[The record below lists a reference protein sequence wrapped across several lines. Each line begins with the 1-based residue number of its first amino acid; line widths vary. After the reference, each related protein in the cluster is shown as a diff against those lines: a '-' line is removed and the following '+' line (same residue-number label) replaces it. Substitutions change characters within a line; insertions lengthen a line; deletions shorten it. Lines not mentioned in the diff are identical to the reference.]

1 MSLTTSSRSS
11 AIERSSSGSAEE
23 SCTVKPESCGQRSKI
38 APIRAARSSSIGRAS
53 AFRVPS
59 GLGFMRA
66 FPARNG
72 PAVMLSAVS
81 DTARRPVFYGWYMV
95 GAAVGLQFLQAGM
108 VTQAFGAYLAVLSE
122 EQGWSKTALSGAA
135 ALQQMEVALLGPV
148 LGWLIDR
155 FGPKVF
161 IRLGVVIFGSGLC
174 LLSQVHSLPE
184 FYGAFIVI
192 ALGSSLCGF
201 FPLNVALIHWFE
213 RKRARALSAMS
224 IGLAFGGIAVPLV
237 ASSLTTFGWRSTA
250 LASGI
255 FAIAAGLPLA
265 MVIRNRPEDHGEV
278 VDGMAAETPSKNLVF
293 EKEDATRDFTARE
306 ALGTSAFWLLSL
318 GHGFALFVVHAVS
331 VHAITHLKEGLGYSV
346 ATASL
351 VISLVTGCQIAGVL
365 LGWAIGGRYRK
376 RLIAA
381 ACMLGHALGLL
392 LLAYAVNLA
401 MVIAFAVLHGVA
413 WGLRGPFMQ
422 AIRADYFGRSAIGMI
437 LGLSFMIIV
446 IGQVGGPVI
455 PGIFADITGDYRLG
469 FTVLAVL
476 AGAGSLFFVVAR
488 KPKRPLV

>member
-1 MSLTTSSRSS
+1 ML
-11 AIERSSSGSAEE
+11 
-23 SCTVKPESCGQRSKI
+23 
-38 APIRAARSSSIGRAS
+38 
-53 AFRVPS
+53 S
-59 GLGFMRA
+59 GLA
-66 FPARNG
+66 
-72 PAVMLSAVS
+72 
-81 DTARRPVFYGWYMV
+81 DKKIFYGWYMV
-95 GAAVGLQFLQAGM
+95 GAAVGLQFLQAGL
-108 VTQAFGAYLAVLSE
+108 VTQAFGAYLAVLAD

-148 LGWLIDR
+148 LGWLLDR
-155 FGPKVF
+155 FGPKGFV
-161 IRLGVVIFGSGLC
+161 RAGVVVFGAGLC
-174 LLSQVHSLPE
+174 LLSQVETLPQ

-255 FAIAAGLPLA
+255 FAIAVGLPLA

-278 VDGMAAETPSKNLVF
+278 VDGMAEETPSKNQVL

-306 ALGTSAFWLLSL
+306 ALGTPAFWLLSL

-365 LGWAIGGRYRK
+365 LGWAIGERHKK

-392 LLAYAVNLA
+392 LLTYATSLP
-401 MVIAFAVLHGVA
+401 MVIAFAVLHGTA

-422 AIRADYFGRSAIGMI
+422 AMRADYFGRSAIGMI

-446 IGQVGGPVI
+446 VGQVGGPLI
-455 PGIFADITGDYRLG
+455 PGIFADLTGDYRVG
-469 FTVLAVL
+469 FTILAVL
-476 AGAGSLFFVVAR
+476 AGLGSGFFLLAKKPERPVV
-488 KPKRPLV
+488 

>member
-1 MSLTTSSRSS
+1 
-11 AIERSSSGSAEE
+11 
-23 SCTVKPESCGQRSKI
+23 
-38 APIRAARSSSIGRAS
+38 
-53 AFRVPS
+53 
-59 GLGFMRA
+59 
-66 FPARNG
+66 
-72 PAVMLSAVS
+72 MLSPMN
-81 DTARRPVFYGWYMV
+81 DRPRIFYGWWMV
-95 GAAVGLQFLQAGM
+95 GAATGLQFLQAGL
-108 VTQAFGAYLAVLSE
+108 VTQAFGAYLAVLAD

-148 LGWLIDR
+148 LGWLLDR
-155 FGPKVF
+155 FGPKGFV
-161 IRLGVVIFGSGLC
+161 RAGVVVFGTGLC

-250 LASGI
+250 LASGL
-255 FAIAAGLPLA
+255 FAIAVGLPLA

-278 VDGMAAETPSKNLVF
+278 VDGMAEETPSKNPVS

-306 ALGTSAFWLLSL
+306 ALRTPAFWLLSL

-346 ATASL
+346 AAASL
-351 VISLVTGCQIAGVL
+351 VISLVTIFQLGGVM
-365 LGWAIGGRYRK
+365 LGWAIGERFEK

-381 ACMLGHALGLL
+381 ACMLMHMLGLL
-392 LLAYAVNLA
+392 SLTYAAGAAWV
-401 MVIAFAVLHGVA
+401 VAFAALHGVA
-413 WGLRGPFMQ
+413 WGLGGPFMH

-446 IGQVGGPVI
+446 IGQVGGPMI
-455 PGIFADITGDYRLG
+455 AGMLADVTGNYRTG
-469 FTVLAVL
+469 FTVLALVAGVGSVFFVL
-476 AGAGSLFFVVAR
+476 AR
-488 KPKRPLV
+488 RPAPPLRSPA

>member
-1 MSLTTSSRSS
+1 
-11 AIERSSSGSAEE
+11 
-23 SCTVKPESCGQRSKI
+23 
-38 APIRAARSSSIGRAS
+38 
-53 AFRVPS
+53 
-59 GLGFMRA
+59 
-66 FPARNG
+66 
-72 PAVMLSAVS
+72 MLSGVA
-81 DTARRPVFYGWYMV
+81 DRKIFYGWRMV
-95 GAAVGLQFLQAGM
+95 GAAVGLQFLQAGL
-108 VTQAFGAYLAVLSE
+108 VTQAFGAYLAVLAD

-155 FGPKVF
+155 FGPKIFV
-161 IRLGVVIFGSGLC
+161 RAGVVVFGTGLC
-174 LLSQVHSLPE
+174 LLSQVQTLAA

-224 IGLAFGGIAVPLV
+224 FGLAFGGIMVPLV

-250 LASGI
+250 LASGML
-255 FAIAAGLPLA
+255 AIIAGLPLA
-265 MVIRNRPEDHGEV
+265 LVIRNSPHEHGEV
-278 VDGMAAETPSKNLVF
+278 PDGIHEEISPGTTSEAHVAET
-293 EKEDATRDFTARE
+293 TRDFTARE
-306 ALGTSAFWLLSL
+306 ALRTQAFWLISL

-346 ATASL
+346 AQASL
-351 VISLVTGCQIAGVL
+351 VISLVTFCQIGGVL
-365 LGWAIGGRYRK
+365 LGWAIGDRYKK

-381 ACMLGHALGLL
+381 ACMLAHALGLL
-392 LLAYAVNLA
+392 LLTYAGSLPA
-401 MVIAFAVLHGVA
+401 SLPAVIAFAVLHGTA

-422 AIRADYFGRSAIGMI
+422 AMRADYFGRSAIGMI

-446 IGQVGGPVI
+446 VGQVGGPII

-469 FTVLAVL
+469 FTIIAVL
-476 AGAGSLFFVVAR
+476 AGLGSGFFLLAR
-488 KPKRPLV
+488 KPKRPSL